1 MRYDLAVF
9 CISDVRD
16 MGVRWQHRVGKTLM
30 YEDERKHLHKGHST
44 GVSKDA
50 SNIANLLLSH
60 LCTGRKQSALSP
72 LP

>member
-1 MRYDLAVF
+1 
-9 CISDVRD
+9 

-50 SNIANLLLSH
+50 SKIANLFLSH
-60 LCTGRKQSALSP
+60 LKQGGNNLHSP
-72 LP
+72 HLPSLIFQLLFSSRW